1 MALNTI
7 VTQGDSAGASSGNNQ
22 TNLDWRTV
30 IDSSVIEINSAIT
43 QSNTTITIM
52 KTDGG
57 DTTVFRV
64 SGHPATAEGVTQLDF
79 TTFASAIA
87 IVPKNLNGFTLTIT
101 VEGTTAS
108 PQTYALSEELTISD
122 FFGGDIFIQ
131 NESSV
136 SASKR
141 ITQGGIL
148 DFTSMSGEV
157 DGIDIDN
164 CQCRVH
170 IKNLSIIVPSSNYTD
185 CIRAFAS
192 QFVEVEGCYLRSN
205 ATDPSESQTRG
216 IFGQSSYV
224 SAKLNFI
231 DNVYY
236 GVRADE
242 GRIHIETTSD
252 SDAVGVSAPYIF
264 ANPVKGG
271 NIFLGKDTTNQ
282 ISVLTDVFI
291 GGKAT
296 FTNQVDEQDGVIE
309 IDRNNNIRVLIP
321 TSLTATQ
328 AQDLLGQSPVN
339 LNDGQLTVEWAGGTH
354 TYNDMIQLT
363 DRSNA
368 IFHFGSKKS
377 ESAILDFSSSSTNQ
391 GLQFKNINRITVGTT
406 SYVDGLTIKS
416 ANLKNAVALDFHECG
431 NTIITENEL
440 LSQYP
445 SASDKNDRG
454 VDLYAS
460 TAELDSNSYNG
471 YEYGVILN
479 DNSQAYATQSG
490 YSVSG
495 NPNIGAYVN
504 LGGVYSYS
512 DSNPIVGTTADE
524 VNTSSGLIINEQ
536 NPPVLQ
542 NDIVFNVAT
551 DGTTTIDASSEVQYL
566 NERNSWTTLQSAITA
581 LPRNLNRNSA
591 TFTFADGTHTI
602 TSSTH
607 IEGFIG
613 GDLFF
618 YGASDHGATLSSSGT
633 MSQMLHFDDCKL
645 DIRIGTSGAALNFT
659 SNSTKSV
666 SILRFSE
673 SSSIHIDECHFDET
687 AGDSTA
693 IKAEYNTNI
702 HLTGCRFDSVKNGVF
717 IRYNSTAYVQDCTNV
732 STNVT
737 QYGVFAQHGS
747 RIGVAGSNIIQADDA
762 DYKAQYGSLVLAS
775 QIDGVNPVT
784 GGNAVIANEE
794 ANS

>member
-43 QSNTTITIM
+43 QSNTTLTIM
-52 KTDGG
+52 KTDSGS
-57 DTTVFRV
+57 TTVFRV
-64 SGHPATAEGVTQLDF
+64 TGHPATAEGVTQLDF

-236 GVRADE
+236 GVRTDE

-252 SDAVGVSAPYIF
+252 SDVVGVSAPYIF

-282 ISVLTDVFI
+282 ISVLTDVFV
-291 GGKAT
+291 GGSSL
-296 FTNQVDEQDGVIE
+296 FTNQADEQDGVIE
-309 IDRNNNIRVLIP
+309 LDRNNDIRVQIP
-321 TSLTATQ
+321 TSLTASQ
-328 AQDLLGQSPVN
+328 ADKLLFQTPVS
-339 LNDGQLTVEWAGGTH
+339 LNDGKLIVEWAGGTH
-354 TYNDMIQLT
+354 TYNNRLHLT
-363 DRSNA
+363 DRSNG
-368 IFHFGSKKS
+368 IFIFGSKDG
-377 ESAILDFSSSSTNQ
+377 ESAILDFSTSSENN
-391 GLQFKNINRITVGTT
+391 GIDFKNIDRIFVGLTT
-406 SYVDGLTIKS
+406 DTDGLTIKS
-416 ANLKNAVALDFHECG
+416 ADLQYGAGISFTECG
-431 NTIITENEL
+431 HANVKGNEL
-440 LSQYP
+440 LSQYSSTSP
-445 SASDKNDRG
+445 QDRG
-454 VDLYAS
+454 LLFIAS
-460 TAELDSNSYNG
+460 TSRVEDNSYNG
-471 YEYGVILN
+471 YKYGVLVS
-479 DNSQAYATQSG
+479 DNSQVYANQSD

-495 NPNIGAYVN
+495 NPDIGAYAQE
-504 LGGVYSYS
+504 GGLYSYNNS
-512 DSNPIVGTTADE
+512 SPIVGTTSNQDSATD
-524 VNTSSGLIINEQ
+524 GLIIN
-536 NPPVLQ
+536 
-542 NDIVFNVAT
+542 
-551 DGTTTIDASSEVQYL
+551 
-566 NERNSWTTLQSAITA
+566 AI
-581 LPRNLNRNSA
+581 
-591 TFTFADGTHTI
+591 
-602 TSSTH
+602 
-607 IEGFIG
+607 
-613 GDLFF
+613 
-618 YGASDHGATLSSSGT
+618 
-633 MSQMLHFDDCKL
+633 
-645 DIRIGTSGAALNFT
+645 
-659 SNSTKSV
+659 
-666 SILRFSE
+666 
-673 SSSIHIDECHFDET
+673 
-687 AGDSTA
+687 
-693 IKAEYNTNI
+693 
-702 HLTGCRFDSVKNGVF
+702 
-717 IRYNSTAYVQDCTNV
+717 
-732 STNVT
+732 
-737 QYGVFAQHGS
+737 
-747 RIGVAGSNIIQADDA
+747 
-762 DYKAQYGSLVLAS
+762 
-775 QIDGVNPVT
+775 
-784 GGNAVIANEE
+784 
-794 ANS
+794 